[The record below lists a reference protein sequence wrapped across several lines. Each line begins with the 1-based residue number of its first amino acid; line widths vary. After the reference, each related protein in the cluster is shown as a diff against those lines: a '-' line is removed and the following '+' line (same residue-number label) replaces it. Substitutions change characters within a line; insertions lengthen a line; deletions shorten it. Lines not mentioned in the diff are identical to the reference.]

1 MRLLAE
7 LLARMASDLNRK
19 PRPSDLLD
27 AVMAATVYPYVDLL
41 LTDRYLRGLL
51 PGKSVGGRRREV
63 MALVQRFREGV
74 DSSS

>member
-1 MRLLAE
+1 
-7 LLARMASDLNRK
+7 
-19 PRPSDLLD
+19 
-27 AVMAATVYPYVDLL
+27 MAATVYPYVDLL